1 MITAAIIFTILS
13 GAVVIFQICLAL
25 GMPWGAAS
33 MGGRFP
39 GKYPTKMRVVA
50 LFNIVLIVFI
60 TSILLSKAHILLP
73 QMLPFSEKAIWVVVA
88 FSFAGTVMNTIT
100 PSKIERIWA
109 PVGLIQFITSII
121 VGIM

>member
-1 MITAAIIFTILS
+1 MTISAIIFTVLS
-13 GAVVIFQICLAL
+13 GIVALFQFALAM
-25 GMPWGAAS
+25 GMPWGTAS

-60 TSILLSKAHILLP
+60 TSILLSKANILLP

-109 PVGLIQFITSII
+109 PVGLIQLITSII
-121 VGIM
+121 VAVN